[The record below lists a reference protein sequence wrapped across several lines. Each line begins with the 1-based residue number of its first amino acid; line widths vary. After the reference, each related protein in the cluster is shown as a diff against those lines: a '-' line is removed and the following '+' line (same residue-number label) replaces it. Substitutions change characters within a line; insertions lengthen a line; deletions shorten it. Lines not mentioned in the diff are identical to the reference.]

1 MKYPEHEKLS
11 GIKDKSQFL
20 GEFMEWANHKGMTF
34 CEISDRD
41 GQMYRVNKGINTL
54 LAEFFEIDL
63 NKIAEEKDAMLKEL
77 VELQNKQT

>member
-1 MKYPEHEKLS
+1 MKYPEHEKLN

-20 GEFMEWANHKGMTF
+20 GEFIEWAQSKGMTF
-34 CEISDRD
+34 CEYSED
-41 GQMYRVNKGINTL
+41 GEGMYRVQKSINTL

-77 VELQNKQT
+77 VNLQNKQ